1 MTSNNL
7 KVYMDFVAQIT
18 SEESGNTL
26 AYIERLKK
34 LHEEGVNIAL
44 LDTAASGLSSEGGEV
59 AEIVKKI
66 KFHGKE
72 LTPEVHFHLKREL
85 GDIMWYWM
93 NACRALDLDPLDVIE
108 ENINKL
114 ESRYPGGVF
123 SEWHS
128 DNRKKGDI

>member
-1 MTSNNL
+1 MSQEKLNL
-7 KVYMDFVAQIT
+7 YMDFVEKIT
-18 SEESGNTL
+18 SEESNNTL

-34 LHEEGVNIAL
+34 LDAAGVNMAL

-66 KFHGKE
+66 KFHGKDMDE
-72 LTPEVHFHLKREL
+72 DVRFHLKREL
-85 GDIMWYWM
+85 GDVMWYWI
-93 NACRALDLDPLDVIE
+93 NACRALGLEPFDVIE

-114 ESRYPGGVF
+114 EARYPGGTF

-128 DNRKKGDI
+128 DNRKDGDI